1 MRGVNFVLIASI
13 GFWIGDTKKKALTAR
28 GLTLWTREN
37 VIAGLPLRLRDEQGR
52 DLLAMAVPIADSG
65 LTPPNFLN

>member
-28 GLTLWTREN
+28 GLTLWTRAN

-65 LTPPNFLN
+65 LTPSNFLN